1 MPDILQALPIRA
13 PIERVYDAITTPV
26 GLDEWWTLRSTGT
39 AREGTDYT
47 LYFGPE
53 YDWRARV
60 TRATAPSEFELEFTR
75 ADDDWRGTRLGF
87 RLQPRDSGSTWLE
100 FRHSGWPDANDH
112 YRISSHCWAMYLRV
126 LRRFLEHGEHVEYE
140 RRLDV

>member
-1 MPDILQALPIRA
+1 LPDILQALPIGA
-13 PIERVYDAITTPV
+13 PIERVYDAITTPA
-26 GLDEWWTLRSTGT
+26 GLDEWWTLRSSGEP
-39 AREGTDYT
+39 REGAEYT

-60 TRATAPSEFELEFTR
+60 TRATASSEFELEFTR

-87 RLQPRDSGSTWLE
+87 RLQPRDAGGTWLE
-100 FRHSGWPDANDH
+100 FRHTGWPEANDH
-112 YRISSHCWAMYLRV
+112 YRISSHCWAMYLRI
-126 LRRFLEHGEHVEYE
+126 LRRFLEHGERVAYD